1 MPVRLADGTTSATL
15 KPSVPS
21 EIIGLVR
28 TEPSILHMDL
38 DAFYAAVE
46 QRDKP
51 SLRGKPV
58 VVGGL
63 GPRGVVAT
71 ASYEARVFGVQSA
84 MPMAQARARCPN
96 AAFLIPRF
104 RTYQRVSA
112 QVMDVLRRYSPLIE
126 PLSLD
131 EAFSD
136 LTAGDH
142 TDLSERAVRRIAG
155 ELRDDIA
162 HETALTASVGAA
174 TSKFIAKLASDL
186 EKPDGLLVVTPG
198 TERELLRPLPVTKLW
213 GVGPATAVR
222 LHTAGIHTIGELERL
237 TLPELTGLLGQ
248 AWGSQLYRL
257 ARADDER
264 SVLAERETKS
274 ISVEETFDRDILDL
288 GRLHGYLEMMSTRLV
303 RRLEREGLSG
313 RTITIKVRL
322 YDFTTLSR
330 SATQRGPTNQ
340 ARTVIR
346 VAKRLLDEID
356 VTGGVRLLGVGMS
369 GLTDWT
375 QGDLFD
381 LDGSAGQVEM
391 DEPTTTTEPITDST
405 EAGHS
410 APAWRPGQD
419 VWHAEHGPGWV
430 WGTGRGL
437 VTVRFETRDRPDGP
451 VVTLAVDDTELAPA
465 DPYADATEPDVIAVG
480 SDAVAD
486 APDATP
492 GTDPERR
499 SGTEPEAI
507 R

>member
-1 MPVRLADGTTSATL
+1 M
-15 KPSVPS
+15 
-21 EIIGLVR
+21 GLVR

-38 DAFYAAVE
+38 DAFFAAVE

-84 MPMAQARARCPN
+84 MPMSQARARCPN
-96 AAFLIPRF
+96 AAYLYPRF
-104 RTYQRVSA
+104 GVYQRTSA
-112 QVMDVLRRYSPLIE
+112 HVLDVLRRYSPLIE

-131 EAFSD
+131 EAFAD
-136 LTAGDH
+136 LTAGEH
-142 TDLSERAVRRIAG
+142 ADLSEPGVRQIAG
-155 ELRDDIA
+155 DLKAEITA
-162 HETALTASVGAA
+162 ETQLTASVGAA
-174 TSKFIAKLASDL
+174 TSKFMAKLASDL
-186 EKPDGLLVVTPG
+186 DKPDGLRVVPPG
-198 TERELLRPLPVTKLW
+198 RERELLRPLPVTKLW
-213 GVGPATAVR
+213 GVGPATAIR
-222 LHTAGIHTIGELERL
+222 LHTAGIHTIEELERL
-237 TLPELTGLLGQ
+237 TLEELTGLLGQ
-248 AWGSQLYRL
+248 AWGGQLYRL

-288 GRLHGYLEMMSTRLV
+288 GRLHGYLEMMTTRLV

-330 SATQRGPTNQ
+330 SATQPGPTNQ
-340 ARTVIR
+340 VRTVTR

-356 VTGGVRLLGVGMS
+356 VTGGVRLLGVGLS
-369 GLTDWT
+369 GLADWT

-381 LDGSAGQVEM
+381 WEPAGSAGEPDRPQEPVEPV
-391 DEPTTTTEPITDST
+391 EQPT
-405 EAGHS
+405 EAGR
-410 APAWRPGQD
+410 AVPDWRAGQD

-437 VTVRFETRDRPDGP
+437 VTVRFETADRPDGP
-451 VVTLAVDDTELAPA
+451 VLTFAADDSELVPA
-465 DPYADATEPDVIAVG
+465 EPF
-480 SDAVAD
+480 SSS
-486 APDATP
+486 PDETYPA
-492 GTDPERR
+492 
-499 SGTEPEAI
+499 
-507 R
+507 